1 MPTYEKK
8 LAAMISH
15 HSLDSS
21 TIDIRQRLFSRHE
34 LIPLLPDTLWKITWG
49 VVRTLTWSDEGTL
62 TALGYWG
69 VGDVVGQPLSKL
81 QAYQIECLT
90 SVEVECIPAHRYH
103 LYLDAILS
111 HTQQAEELLSIIHQ
125 GQVHYRLE
133 QFLTWLA
140 GRFGRTVNTGKLIDL
155 RLTHQMIS
163 ESIGTTRVTVT
174 RLLNRFEKEEIISRP
189 KRQLIV
195 LRARQAEPLAHRL

>member
-1 MPTYEKK
+1 
-8 LAAMISH
+8 MISISP

-21 TIDIRQRLFSRHE
+21 IIDMRQRFFSRHD
-34 LIPLLPDTLWKITWG
+34 LIPLLPDTLWKITRG
-49 VVRTLTWSDEGTL
+49 VVRTLTWSGEGAL

-81 QAYQIECLT
+81 QPYQIECLT

-111 HTQQAEELLSIIHQ
+111 HIQQAEELLSIIHQ
-125 GQVHYRLE
+125 ERVHYRLE
-133 QFLTWLA
+133 QFLIWLA
-140 GRFGRTVNTGKLIDL
+140 VRFGRSVNTGQLIDIQ
-155 RLTHQMIS
+155 LTHQMIS

-174 RLLNRFEKEEIISRP
+174 RLLNQFEREQIISRP

-195 LRARQAEPLAHRL
+195 LRGEAQPLAHHF